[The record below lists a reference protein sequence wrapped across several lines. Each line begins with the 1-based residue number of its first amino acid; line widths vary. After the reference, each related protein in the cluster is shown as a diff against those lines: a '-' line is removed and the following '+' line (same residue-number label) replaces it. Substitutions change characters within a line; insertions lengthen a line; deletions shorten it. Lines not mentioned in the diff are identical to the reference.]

1 MASSQGTSVEVSTE
15 ETHRRMTSAPRESHS
30 ALGSMTLPR
39 DLDILRPWP
48 SRVKPWETTERY
60 GATP

>member
-1 MASSQGTSVEVSTE
+1 
-15 ETHRRMTSAPRESHS
+15 MTSAPRESHS